1 MKMFPV
7 EFSAGNDSIILFF
20 HLAVAIIF
28 LICCGIAAI
37 ILETFFGSF
46 KNINFAH

>member
-28 LICCGIAAI
+28 LICCGIAEK
-37 ILETFFGSF
+37 ILIFFD
-46 KNINFAH
+46 IY

>member
-28 LICCGIAAI
+28 LICCGIADERWPF
-37 ILETFFGSF
+37 LFF
-46 KNINFAH
+46 

>member
-28 LICCGIAAI
+28 LICCGIAGLI
-37 ILETFFGSF
+37 VVNL
-46 KNINFAH
+46 NF